1 MPKSKIPLPAG
12 YQPRVI
18 LHVFAYIARGS
29 AQMRKAELAAL
40 PVSLA
45 CATFSLPVRL
55 WNIFCNKIE
64 KEEK

>member
-1 MPKSKIPLPAG
+1 
-12 YQPRVI
+12 
-18 LHVFAYIARGS
+18 
-29 AQMRKAELAAL
+29 MRKAELAAL

-64 KEEK
+64 KGGEIKKEALV